1 MNGSGE
7 RLESLAAER
16 SIEEHGQVKVERS
29 FRDHCKFPATFKPS
43 GQIRNINSRK
53 ALEDSGPISFFFM

>member
-43 GQIRNINSRK
+43 G
-53 ALEDSGPISFFFM
+53 